1 MSWFK
6 TRDIEDPI
14 EIECPHC
21 STAQSVSPT
30 IRATFCKSCGKTI
43 YTKSAVKK
51 PSGPAAPPPAY
62 EEESEAEVIP
72 PPAPPGAKAAPASPA
87 QKHGSPAPSQPR
99 APKAQAPVPPPA
111 APAAPQRPAS
121 PAFRPSSENQTK
133 SIKCS
138 YCHTMQQVPS
148 IALASF
154 CEKCGRRINLQ
165 DYQIRGHFR
174 GELETR
180 GEIRIAQEA
189 DVQGNLDVGIAI
201 IEGRM
206 EGEIL
211 AESRVTLEPN
221 SLVVGTINAPAL
233 VVHDGAGFVGKAA
246 INPMED
252 MESGII

>member
-6 TRDIEDPI
+6 SKEKDDQV

-21 STAQSVSPT
+21 HTPQSVSPT
-30 IRATFCKSCGKTI
+30 IRATFCKGCGKTI
-43 YTKSAVKK
+43 YTKNAIRKESTTK
-51 PSGPAAPPPAY
+51 SGNGDQGASSKDISTQKPAAPPRETPT
-62 EEESEAEVIP
+62 
-72 PPAPPGAKAAPASPA
+72 APPLSKAPL
-87 QKHGSPAPSQPR
+87 
-99 APKAQAPVPPPA
+99 PKTTPA
-111 APAAPQRPAS
+111 APVMQ
-121 PAFRPSSENQTK
+121 PSSENQTK

-138 YCHTMQQVPS
+138 YCHTFQDVPS

-180 GEIRIAQEA
+180 GEIRIAHEA
-189 DVQGNLDVGIAI
+189 DVQGNLDVGVAI

-206 EGEIL
+206 EGEIQ
-211 AESRVTLEPN
+211 AEVRVTLEPN
-221 SLVVGTINAPAL
+221 SMVVGTINAPAL
-233 VVHDGAGFVGKAA
+233 VVRDGAGFVGKAA
-246 INPMED
+246 INPKEG